1 MKTGVRMM
9 KQEPEKEEERTRER
23 ERRES
28 VQPTNKREETK
39 G

>member
-9 KQEPEKEEERTRER
+9 KQEPEKEEERTRE
-23 ERRES
+23 S